1 MNPRAIPVAKDLVGR
16 LADNKAREIASYAMT
31 LGTAAQI
38 EDYMK
43 ETLAAL

>member
-16 LADNKAREIASYAMT
+16 LTDGKAREIAGHAMT
-31 LGTAAQI
+31 FGTAAQI
-38 EDYMK
+38 ENYMK